1 MIKRL
6 KSFFQYIES
15 RRLLNF
21 VFMLSFL
28 LKNYYIFLISYIIWA
43 VYLIYKF
50 MKASDKI
57 EKCIYFFVTVFV
69 IIIIVL
75 SLRL

>member
-57 EKCIYFFVTVFV
+57 EKGIYFLVAVFV

-75 SLRL
+75 SMRS